1 MARAPLSAS
10 RGQTMTETV
19 ILIPLFFFIVFG
31 VLQLAQLGM
40 AVVMVNYAASSI
52 AREAAS
58 EKDFS
63 NAARGVPATAVDS
76 YGQKAGKLMVAGM
89 QLDGSSGILGCI
101 EQSDVTVPTGELVV
115 LVRARLQAWPFVG
128 YALNGIFGS
137 QYDAQPLSCTDL
149 TNSKGFGPFNYSPD
163 SPQTFFVTGTG
174 KVRLNY
180 KA

>member
-1 MARAPLSAS
+1 
-10 RGQTMTETV
+10 MTETL
-19 ILIPLFFFIVFG
+19 ILLPLFFFLVFG
-31 VLQLAQLGM
+31 LLQLVQLGL

-63 NAARGVPATAVDS
+63 TAARGAPATGVDS
-76 YGQKAGKLMVAGM
+76 YGLKASNLMVAGM
-89 QLDGSSGILGCI
+89 RLDGSSGLLGCV

-115 LVRARLQAWPFVG
+115 LVRARLQAWPFIG
-128 YALNGIFGS
+128 YVLNGIFGN
-137 QYDAQPLSCTDL
+137 QYNAQPLSCTDL
-149 TNSKGFGPFNYSPD
+149 KNSQGFGPFNYSP
-163 SPQTFFVTGTG
+163 SPPQTFFVTGTG